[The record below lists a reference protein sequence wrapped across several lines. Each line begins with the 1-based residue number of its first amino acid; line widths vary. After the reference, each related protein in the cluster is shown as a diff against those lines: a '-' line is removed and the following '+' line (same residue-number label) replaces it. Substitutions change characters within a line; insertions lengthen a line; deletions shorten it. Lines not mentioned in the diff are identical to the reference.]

1 MVRPSSAWR
10 FFNALET
17 AVLAAGVYR
26 RSGCVFQYSF
36 WASFIGA
43 NAING

>member
-1 MVRPSSAWR
+1 MPSLCRR

-17 AVLAAGVYR
+17 AVLAAGFYR
-26 RSGCVFQYSF
+26 RIGCIFQHSF

-43 NAING
+43 NTVNS